1 MRKGYDNVAQ
11 EINGKATVLRG
22 SCGQRPRTL
31 PVGMGAVEGEVPAA
45 EQGGTVC
52 LEPLRASGLEDEASL
67 RSVLRHLNQ
76 QLSTASKR

>member
-11 EINGKATVLRG
+11 KINGKATVLRG

-45 EQGGTVC
+45 KQGGTVC
-52 LEPLRASGLEDEASL
+52 LEPLRASGLEDGGLPEICAS
-67 RSVLRHLNQ
+67 
-76 QLSTASKR
+76 AP

>member
-1 MRKGYDNVAQ
+1 M
-11 EINGKATVLRG
+11 
-22 SCGQRPRTL
+22 
-31 PVGMGAVEGEVPAA
+31 GMGAVEGEVPAA